1 VTWFA
6 TFLLAALAQPGAAP
20 PVALSVRLGTDH
32 QQFRPGEIIP
42 IELEFDSGVLKRFS
56 VDGATYDRSGR
67 LTIDDFVIDR
77 IDDVSDP
84 MLDYFASSGGAIG
97 GGIRG
102 IGVLGAKPFTVK
114 LELNDWF
121 RFDKP
126 GTYTLRV
133 RSRRVTDDAASPPA
147 LLPVESNVI
156 SFEVLQRDAAWEA
169 SQLETARRII
179 DAMPGSADTRSG
191 CRMLRFLAT
200 DEAAMEMIR
209 RYGSAQGCDFDYMA
223 GLFGAPNR
231 ATVVRAMEA
240 GLRAP
245 DQPITNGYLR
255 TLTMLSLYLQHPEF
269 RPAQTPQT
277 KGRLISGGELAGR
290 QALIETAMSSYRDI
304 VTASLPD
311 KTARARAITLA
322 ETAPSGDQLAKV
334 FLDLPVERQ
343 RNLLAY
349 QWHTVAGPAMLP
361 ALRQLVN
368 APTTDQQSLPDLAL
382 RRLAQLAPDDA
393 RPLLLREIQTPRRGA
408 TLATLGMLPDAE
420 LPALDDALAANLE
433 TRITEIHADLVRR
446 YATRA
451 IEPRVLA
458 SVGQRIGR
466 LACRQQASIIGY
478 LLRVDEAT
486 GVPMLDHAAQ
496 SRATGC
502 WQTLL
507 GDVAAQQMTPALQQ
521 RAIAALADSDPE
533 ILIDAI
539 KTLGQHGTSAALLPL
554 RAAFQ
559 RWHDAWADR
568 AAELVYSRVVDR
580 PNARQ
585 GMVEDT
591 FRQAIGAGQGWLMRA
606 DDLRELQSSC
616 VTENCRQQTRY
627 MIQNG
632 DTLIRLL
639 SVDTSEFNAELA
651 QYRFTS
657 LRSLEEMMARYPRGT
672 VFVVDRG
679 QNAGA
684 NATPAIAELSTFAT
698 SHRLSIT
705 TR

>member
-1 VTWFA
+1 MSWFA
-6 TFLLAALAQPGAAP
+6 ALLVAVFAQPPATP
-20 PVALSVRLGTDH
+20 QITLTVRLGTDD

-42 IELEFDSGVLKRFS
+42 IELEFNSAIRKRFS
-56 VDGATYDRSGR
+56 VDGGTYDRSGR
-67 LTIDDFVIDR
+67 LTIDEFVIDR
-77 IDDVSDP
+77 IDDASDP
-84 MLDYFASSGGAIG
+84 MLDYFASSAGYIG

-102 IGVLGAKPFTVK
+102 IGVLGVKPYTVK

-121 RFDKP
+121 RFDTP

-147 LLPVESNVI
+147 LLPFESNVI
-156 SFEVLQRDAAWEA
+156 SFEILQRDTAWEA

-179 DAMPGSADTRSG
+179 DAMPGSTETRSG
-191 CRMLRFLAT
+191 CRMLRFLGT
-200 DEAAMEMIR
+200 DGAAMEIIR
-209 RYGSAQGCDFDYMA
+209 RYGSAQDCDFDYMA
-223 GLFGAPNR
+223 GLFNAPDR
-231 ATVVRAMEA
+231 AAVVRAMEA

-245 DQPITNGYLR
+245 DQPITSGYLR
-255 TLTMLSLYLQHPEF
+255 TLTILSVYLQHPEF

-290 QALIETAMSSYRDI
+290 QALIEAAMSSYRDI
-304 VTASLPD
+304 VTASLPE
-311 KTARARAITLA
+311 KTERARAITLA
-322 ETAPSGDQLAKV
+322 ETAASGDQLAKV

-343 RNLLAY
+343 TNLLAY
-349 QWHTVAGPAMLP
+349 QWHTVTGPAMLP

-368 APTTDQQSLPDLAL
+368 APVTDQQSLPDLAL

-393 RPLLLREIQTPRRGA
+393 RPLLLREIQAPRRGA
-408 TLATLGMLPDAE
+408 TIATLGMLSDAE
-420 LPALDDALAANLE
+420 LPALDDALATNLE
-433 TRITEIHADLVRR
+433 TRITEINADLVRR

-451 IEPRVLA
+451 VEPRVLA
-458 SVGQRIGR
+458 RVDQKIGR
-466 LACRQQASIIGY
+466 LACRQQASMIGY

-486 GVPMLDHAAQ
+486 GVATLDRAAQ
-496 SRATGC
+496 SRVTGC

-507 GDVAAQQMTPALQQ
+507 GDVANQHMTATLQQ

-539 KTLGQHGTSAALLPL
+539 KTLGQHGTSAALAPL
-554 RAAFQ
+554 GTAFQ

-585 GMVEDT
+585 GMVEDA

-606 DDLRELQSSC
+606 DDLHELQSLC
-616 VTENCRQQTRY
+616 VTENCRQQIGY
-627 MIQNG
+627 MIQSA
-632 DTLIRLL
+632 DTLIRPW
-639 SVDTSEFNAELA
+639 SVDTPDFNVELA

-657 LRSLEEMMARYPRGT
+657 LRSLEEMLARYPRGT
-672 VFVVDRG
+672 AFVVDRG
-679 QNAGA
+679 QNTGA
-684 NATPAIAELSTFAT
+684 NAAAVIAELTTFAA
-698 SHRLSIT
+698 SHGLSINP
-705 TR
+705 R

>member
-6 TFLLAALAQPGAAP
+6 TFLLAVLAQPPAAP
-20 PVALSVRLGTDH
+20 PVTLTLRLGTDR

-42 IELEFDSGVLKRFS
+42 IELEFNSAVPKRFS
-56 VDGATYDRSGR
+56 VDGGTYDRSGR
-67 LTIDDFVIDR
+67 LTVDDFVIDR

-102 IGVLGAKPFTVK
+102 IGILGAKPFTVK

-121 RFDKP
+121 RFDTP

-133 RSRRVTDDAASPPA
+133 RSRRVTDDATRPPG
-147 LLPVESNVI
+147 LVPVESNVI
-156 SFEVLQRDAAWEA
+156 SFEVLQRDAAWEV

-200 DEAAMEMIR
+200 DDAAMEMIR
-209 RYGSAQGCDFDYMA
+209 RYGSAEGCDFDFIA

-231 ATVVRAMEA
+231 ATVVHAMEA

-255 TLTMLSLYLQHPEF
+255 TLTILSLYLQHPEF

-277 KGRLISGGELAGR
+277 KGRLISLGELAGR
-290 QALIETAMSSYRDI
+290 QALIETTMSSYRDI

-322 ETAPSGDQLAKV
+322 ETVPLSDQLAKV
-334 FLDLPVERQ
+334 FLDLPLERQ

-368 APTTDQQSLPDLAL
+368 APTSDQESLPDLAL

-408 TLATLGMLPDAE
+408 TIATLGVLPDAE

-433 TRITEIHADLVRR
+433 TQITEIHADLVQR
-446 YATRA
+446 YGTRA

-458 SVGQRIGR
+458 SFDNTIGR
-466 LACRQQASIIGY
+466 LACRQQSSILAY

-486 GVPMLDHAAQ
+486 GAAMLDRAAQ

-502 WQTLL
+502 WQRLL
-507 GDVAAQQMTPALQQ
+507 GDVADRHMTPMLQQ
-521 RAIAALADSDPE
+521 RAIMALNDSNPE
-533 ILIDAI
+533 ILIDAV
-539 KTLGQHGTSAALLPL
+539 KTLGQHGTSASLPPL

-616 VTENCRQQTRY
+616 VTENCRQQIRY

-632 DTLIRLL
+632 DTLIRLW
-639 SVDTSEFNAELA
+639 SVDTSGFNADLA

-672 VFVVDRG
+672 AFVVDRG

-684 NATPAIAELSTFAT
+684 NVTAVISELAAFAT
-698 SHRLSIT
+698 SHELSIT
-705 TR
+705 KR